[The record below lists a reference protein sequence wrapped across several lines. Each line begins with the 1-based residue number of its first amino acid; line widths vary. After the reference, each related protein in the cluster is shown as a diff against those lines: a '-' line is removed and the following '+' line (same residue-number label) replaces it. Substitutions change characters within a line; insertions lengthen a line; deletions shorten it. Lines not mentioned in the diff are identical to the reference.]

1 MKNKIVPLLA
11 TALALLFTQP
21 LWAADYVIDTEGAH
35 ASINFKISHVG
46 FSYLVGRF
54 DDFTGT
60 FSYDPAKPENTR
72 VEVLIKTDSLN
83 SNHAERDEHLRSEDY
98 LATDK
103 YPEATF
109 KSTKFVTEDG
119 ENGQLHGKL
128 TLRGVTKDVV
138 IDVKKV
144 GEGEDPWGGY
154 RVGFAGTTSLTLA
167 DFGIPTDLGPASR
180 QVELALH
187 IEGIRQ

>member
-1 MKNKIVPLLA
+1 MKKIVSLLMSIVV
-11 TALALLFTQP
+11 LALSQP
-21 LWAADYVIDTEGAH
+21 LMAADYVIDTEGAH

-46 FSYLVGRF
+46 FSFLVGRF

-60 FSYDPAKPENTR
+60 FSYDPAKPENTK
-72 VEVLIKTDSLN
+72 VDVLIKTGSIN
-83 SNHAERDEHLRSEDY
+83 SNHAERDRHLRSEDY

-109 KSTKFVTEDG
+109 KSTRFVTQDG
-119 ENGQLHGKL
+119 NNGQLHGKL

-144 GEGEDPWGGY
+144 GEGQDPWGGY

-167 DFGIPTDLGPASR
+167 DFGIPSDLGPAAR
-180 QVELALH
+180 QVELSLH
-187 IEGIRQ
+187 IEGVRQ

>member
-1 MKNKIVPLLA
+1 MKKIVSLLMSIVV
-11 TALALLFTQP
+11 LALSQP
-21 LWAADYVIDTEGAH
+21 LMAADYVIDTEGAH

-46 FSYLVGRF
+46 FSFLVGRF

-60 FSYDPAKPENTR
+60 FSYDPAKPENTK
-72 VEVLIKTDSLN
+72 VDVLIKTGSIN
-83 SNHAERDEHLRSEDY
+83 SNHSERDRHLRSEDY
-98 LATDK
+98 LAADK

-109 KSTKFVTEDG
+109 KSTRFVTQDG
-119 ENGQLHGKL
+119 NNGQLHGKL

-144 GEGEDPWGGY
+144 GEGQDPWGGY

-167 DFGIPTDLGPASR
+167 DFGIPSDLGPAAR
-180 QVELALH
+180 QVELSLH
-187 IEGIRQ
+187 IEGVRQ

>member
-1 MKNKIVPLLA
+1 MKKIGLFLA
-11 TALALLFTQP
+11 GILAAALAQP

-46 FSYLVGRF
+46 FSFMVGRF
-54 DDFTGT
+54 DDFSGT
-60 FSYDPAKPENTR
+60 FTYDPKKPEDTK
-72 VEVLIKTDSLN
+72 VDVLIKTASIN
-83 SNHAERDEHLRSEDY
+83 SNHAERDRHLRSDDF

-109 KSTKFVTEDG
+109 KSTRFVSEDDN
-119 ENGQLHGKL
+119 NGKLHGQL
-128 TLRGVTKDVV
+128 TLRGVTKDIV

-144 GEGEDPWGGY
+144 GEGKDPWGGY
-154 RVGFAGTTSLTLA
+154 RAGFAGTTSLTLA

-180 QVELALH
+180 QVELSLH
-187 IEGIRQ
+187 IEGVRQ

>member
-1 MKNKIVPLLA
+1 MKKIVSLLMSIVV
-11 TALALLFTQP
+11 LALSQP
-21 LWAADYVIDTEGAH
+21 LMAADYVIDTEGAH

-46 FSYLVGRF
+46 FSFLVGRF

-60 FSYDPAKPENTR
+60 FSYDPVKPENTK
-72 VEVLIKTDSLN
+72 VDVLIKTGSIN
-83 SNHAERDEHLRSEDY
+83 SNHAERDRHLRSEDY

-109 KSTKFVTEDG
+109 KSTRFVTQDG
-119 ENGQLHGKL
+119 NNGQLHGKL

-144 GEGEDPWGGY
+144 GEGQDPWGGY

-167 DFGIPTDLGPASR
+167 DFGIPSDLGPAAR
-180 QVELALH
+180 QVELSLH
-187 IEGIRQ
+187 IEGVRQ